1 MANTFIPWLRS
12 SVGNQEEKPEIEKA
26 TEKSEV
32 KTETDIEP
40 KKSSALNR
48 LKAKK

>member
-1 MANTFIPWLRS
+1 MTSTFIPWLRS
-12 SVGNQEEKPEIEKA
+12 SVGNQEEKPEIKK
-26 TEKSEV
+26 TDDDLSV

>member
-1 MANTFIPWLRS
+1 MPKSFIPWLRS
-12 SVGNQEEKPEIEKA
+12 SDGNQEEKPEIKKT
-26 TEKSEV
+26 TEESVV
-32 KTETDIEP
+32 KPETDIEP